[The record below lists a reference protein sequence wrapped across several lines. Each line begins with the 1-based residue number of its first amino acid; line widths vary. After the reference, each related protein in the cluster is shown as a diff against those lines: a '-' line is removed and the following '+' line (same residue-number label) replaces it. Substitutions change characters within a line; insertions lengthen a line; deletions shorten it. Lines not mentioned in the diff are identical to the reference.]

1 MNDGKDFARQAR
13 AFGDNSSAG
22 SATFKCDI
30 NPKLVTFSGTAS
42 SDTNNNNFVGV
53 GSAFLSQVQVGD
65 QLFLSM
71 TTDTDIGEVKSITDN
86 LNIELGQA
94 GGSDENA
101 SAAVV
106 VQLKD
111 FLQNFS
117 DQTKRN

>member
-1 MNDGKDFARQAR
+1 M
-13 AFGDNSSAG
+13 
-22 SATFKCDI
+22 
-30 NPKLVTFSGTAS
+30 
-42 SDTNNNNFVGV
+42 
-53 GSAFLSQVQVGD
+53 QVGGD
-65 QLFLSM
+65 VLFLSN

-101 SAAVV
+101 LPLSLV